1 VIVRESKENLSMKA
15 RIALISI
22 ALLATAAATPALA
35 MDQGDWLIRFGLSN
49 VDPKSNNHPAV
60 SVDSA
65 TSVTFNFTYMMT
77 DNWAV
82 EVLAAYPFKHDIYLV
97 GGPEVG
103 STKHLPPTVSLQ
115 YHFMPASTFQP
126 YIGLGVNYTDFFS
139 EKLYGPLEGASLSL
153 DSSWGFAGE
162 IGADI
167 MLGETWFLNGSLR
180 YIGIESDATV
190 NGEPFGKV
198 KIDPWVYG
206 VHLGFRF

>member
-1 VIVRESKENLSMKA
+1 MSA
-15 RIALISI
+15 RPALLSI
-22 ALLATAAATPALA
+22 ALLATAAANTALA
-35 MDQGDWLIRFGLSN
+35 MDQGDWLIRFGVST

-60 SVDSA
+60 SVDKGTSA
-65 TSVTFNFTYMMT
+65 TFNFTYMMT

-82 EVLAAYPFKHDIYLV
+82 EVLAAYPFEHDIYLV

-115 YHFMPASTFQP
+115 YHFMSAATFQP

-167 MLGETWFLNGSLR
+167 MLGQTWFLNGSLR

-190 NGEPFGKV
+190 NGEAFGKV

>member
-1 VIVRESKENLSMKA
+1 MKA
-15 RIALISI
+15 ISVLC
-22 ALLATAAATPALA
+22 ALLLLGAAAANPALA
-35 MDQGDWLIRFGLSN
+35 MDQGDWLIRFGVSQ

-65 TSVTFNFTYMMT
+65 TSATFNFTYMMT
-77 DNWAV
+77 ANWAV
-82 EVLAAYPFKHDIYLV
+82 ELLAAYPFEHDISLV

-103 STKHLPPTVSLQ
+103 STKQLPPTVSLQ
-115 YHFMPASTFQP
+115 YHFLPDSTFQP
-126 YIGLGVNYTDFFS
+126 YVGLGVNYTNFFS

-153 DSSWGFAGE
+153 DDSWGWAGE

-167 MLGETWFLNGSLR
+167 MLNEKWFLNLNLR
-180 YIGIESDATV
+180 YIGIDSDATV

-206 VHLGFRF
+206 AHAGFRF

>member
-1 VIVRESKENLSMKA
+1 MKA
-15 RIALISI
+15 ISVLC
-22 ALLATAAATPALA
+22 ALLLLGAAAANPALA
-35 MDQGDWLIRFGLSN
+35 MDQGDWLIRFGVSQ

-65 TSVTFNFTYMMT
+65 TSATFNFTYMMT
-77 DNWAV
+77 ANWAV
-82 EVLAAYPFKHDIYLV
+82 EVLAAYPFEHDISLI

-103 STKHLPPTVSLQ
+103 STKQLPPTVSLQ
-115 YHFMPASTFQP
+115 YHFLPDSTFQP
-126 YIGLGVNYTDFFS
+126 YVGLGVNYTNFFS

-153 DSSWGFAGE
+153 DDSWGWAGE

-167 MLGETWFLNGSLR
+167 MLNEKWFLNLNLR
-180 YIGIESDATV
+180 YIGIESDTTV

-206 VHLGFRF
+206 AHAGFRF